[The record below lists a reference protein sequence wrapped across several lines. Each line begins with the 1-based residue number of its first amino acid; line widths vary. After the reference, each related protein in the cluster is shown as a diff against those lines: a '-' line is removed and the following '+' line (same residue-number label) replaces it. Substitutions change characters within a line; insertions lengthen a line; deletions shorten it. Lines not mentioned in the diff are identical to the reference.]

1 MAEHNNGNGN
11 GNGKKPGAFD
21 FVLGAG
27 VNIGVGSFVAG
38 LFGAPWYWGAGA
50 MATVMV
56 LESTD
61 TTPEWFEKP
70 ARVLVSP
77 GSMAVNAFRDVDHDI
92 KALGAP

>member
-1 MAEHNNGNGN
+1 MNNEKNGNGN
-11 GNGKKPGAFD
+11 GKPGAFD

-27 VNIGVGSFVAG
+27 VNIGVGSFVAT
-38 LFGAPWYWGAGA
+38 LFGAPWYWGATA
-50 MATVMV
+50 MSTVMI

-70 ARVLVSP
+70 AKALVSP

-92 KALGAP
+92 KALGAG